1 MNKNTI
7 IAIVLSTIVVVASI
21 VMQSIFIPK
30 TPAKPVET
38 TETVEEKSADTEISE
53 KIETKNTFSTSSVK
67 ETTEVKEKVIET
79 SAATVVL
86 TNRGGDIISYKLKH
100 HIDHVDKETSEK
112 IGVELVDNVTDF
124 NRACAVSLG
133 NVNDLI
139 INDLF
144 TVESEDDYSVTYA
157 KKFVKTDAEGKTSNV
172 VLKKTYTFNH
182 NAELAAD
189 VENYSDYMFKLD
201 IQILN
206 ESGENIGYT
215 LRTSPQ
221 LGPKFNPK
229 LNRYENRQF
238 ISYDGNRT
246 KKQIISQKQFK
257 SYNKAYKWNGIGG
270 KYFEEIVIPQNADSM
285 DFTYYSTKMVRADSS
300 DAQAILVRKATN
312 EKEVNDSYFMYFG
325 PRNEKTLKAFNV
337 ADRNDWKLGG
347 QRLNESLNINSMLG
361 WLETILKWFMEILNK
376 FVHNWGASIIIMT
389 IIIKLIM
396 FPFTRKQ
403 SMSTLKMQE
412 IQPKIQAVQTKYK
425 DNPQK
430 MQTEMQKVYQ
440 QAGYNPMGGCLPMLV
455 QFLIL
460 WSMYDLFNN
469 YFEFRGSL
477 FIPHWIE
484 DLSSGDSVYTFGFNI
499 PFFGNQMRI
508 LPFIYLAS
516 QLFFGKITNMGGTA
530 GAAGSTQAQMK
541 MMMYG
546 MPIMFFVLF
555 YNAPSGL
562 LLYWTVSN
570 LFQMGQQII
579 INRTMKNAKA
589 NLAQKK

>member
-21 VMQSIFIPK
+21 VLQSIFIPK
-30 TPAKPVET
+30 TPVKPVET
-38 TETVEEKSADTEISE
+38 TAVEETVSDENTVST
-53 KIETKNTFSTSSVK
+53 ETKNTFSASSIK
-67 ETTEVKEKVIET
+67 ETTEIKEKVIET
-79 SAATVVL
+79 STATIVL

-100 HIDHVDKETSEK
+100 HVDHLDKETNEK
-112 IGVELVDNVTDF
+112 VGVELVDNVTEF
-124 NRACAVSLG
+124 NRACALSFG
-133 NVNDLI
+133 SVNDLI
-139 INDLF
+139 INDVF
-144 TVESEDDYSVTYA
+144 TVENETDYSVSYV
-157 KKFVKTDAEGKTSNV
+157 KKLSLKDSDGNLQNV
-172 VLKKTYTFNH
+172 VLKKIYTFNH
-182 NAELAAD
+182 NDELSSD
-189 VENYSDYMFKLD
+189 VENPSDYMFKLD

-206 ESGENIGYT
+206 ESGAEIGYT

-221 LGPKFNPK
+221 IGPKFNPK

-238 ISYDGNRT
+238 ISSDGNKT
-246 KKQIISQKQFK
+246 KKQVIGQKQFK

-270 KYFEEIVIPQNADSM
+270 KYFEQIVIPQNPDSM
-285 DFTYYSTKMVRADSS
+285 EPTYYSTRVMYGDYA
-300 DAQAILVRKATN
+300 DAQAIMIRKAT
-312 EKEVNDSYFMYFG
+312 KETEISDSYYIYYG

-337 ADRNDWKLGG
+337 AERNDWKLGG
-347 QRLNESLNINSMLG
+347 LRLTESLNINSMLG

-376 FVHNWGASIIIMT
+376 FVHNWGVSIILMT
-389 IIIKLIM
+389 IIIKLLM

-412 IQPKIQAVQTKYK
+412 IQPKVKAVQEKYK
-425 DNPQK
+425 NNPQK
-430 MQTEMQKVYQ
+430 MQAEMQKVYQ
-440 QAGYNPMGGCLPMLV
+440 ANGYNPMSGCLPMIV
-455 QFLIL
+455 QFMIL

-499 PFFGNQMRI
+499 PFFGNQLRI

-516 QLFFGKITNMGGTA
+516 QLFFGKITGMGGTA
-530 GAAGSTQAQMK
+530 NAAGSTQSQMK

-570 LFQMGQQII
+570 LFQMGQQLL
-579 INRTMKNAKA
+579 INRTMKNKKA
-589 NLAQKK
+589 ELAQKK